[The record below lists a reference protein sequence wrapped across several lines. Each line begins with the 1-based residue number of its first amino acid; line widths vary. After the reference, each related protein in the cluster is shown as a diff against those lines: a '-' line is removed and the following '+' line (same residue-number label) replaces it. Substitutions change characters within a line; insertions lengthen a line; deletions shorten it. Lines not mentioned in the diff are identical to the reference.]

1 MDFKSIDR
9 REFAKLLGA
18 SGVAAAFPLQ
28 SAFAAWPSRPITMVV
43 ATAQGGG
50 VDGVARTLEPLLEP
64 RLGNATINVVNKTGA
79 TGSIAGEFVWGKPPD
94 GHWWFCSGGFN
105 RGLRALGLMDQIGWK
120 DWQYCGADVSI
131 MSLSVPPDSPFNS
144 LEDLI
149 KNAKDNPGKLR
160 MSGNGLG
167 GTWHLAASLVMNVSG
182 TNFRFVP
189 YKGGKPATTAALKR
203 EVDVACSGLHEQLD
217 SIKAGQLKNLAIA
230 VDEEMNI
237 QGQALKPITDAIP
250 GLKGKTPI
258 GGGMSMAMR
267 RDTDPGILKTVSTN
281 WRGAVDSKEFH
292 AIDMKKPRFPDP
304 KVGADAD
311 RRAALWETVAANLL
325 AEVGKAKKT
334 PQELGL
340 PSIAEFDNWWPP
352 KGYQPRI

>member
-1 MDFKSIDR
+1 MI
-9 REFAKLLGA
+9 
-18 SGVAAAFPLQ
+18 
-28 SAFAAWPSRPITMVV
+28 V
-43 ATAQGGG
+43 ATKQGGG

-79 TGSIAGEFVWGKPPD
+79 TGSIGGEFVWNKPPD

-105 RGLRALGLMDQIGWK
+105 RGLRALGLMDKIGWQ
-120 DWQYCGADVSI
+120 DWQYCGADTSI

-149 KNAKDNPGKLR
+149 KHAKDNPGKLR

-167 GTWHLAASLVMNVSG
+167 GTWHLAASLVMKISG
-182 TNFRFVP
+182 TDFRFVP
-189 YKGGKPATTAALKR
+189 YKGGKPATTAALKG

-217 SIKAGQLKNLAIA
+217 AVKAGRLKNLAIS
-230 VDEEMNI
+230 VDKEMNI

-250 GLKGKTPI
+250 ALKGKTPI

-267 RDTDPGILKTVSTN
+267 RDTDIGVLKTVSKN
-281 WRGAVDSKEFH
+281 WLDAVNSKEFH

-304 KVGADAD
+304 TIGADAD
-311 RRAALWETVAANLL
+311 KRAALWETVAANLL
-325 AEVGKAKKT
+325 ADVGKAKKS
-334 PQELGL
+334 PKDLGL
-340 PSIAEFDNWWPP
+340 PKIEEFESWWPP
-352 KGYQPRI
+352 KGYKPRI